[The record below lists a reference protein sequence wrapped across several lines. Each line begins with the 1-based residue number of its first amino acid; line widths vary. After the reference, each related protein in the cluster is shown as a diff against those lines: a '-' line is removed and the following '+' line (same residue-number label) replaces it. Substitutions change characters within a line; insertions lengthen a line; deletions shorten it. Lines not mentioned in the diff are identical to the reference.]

1 MLSRLRWGISW
12 LGRLL
17 KWLLIGVACIEVC
30 SFLIISISN
39 LILYGHVREGSRAVY
54 DPYTLFLQNPAVRP
68 TTGNASSPV
77 AGDNRT
83 IWMFGGSTM
92 RGATDYDSRTI
103 ASYLAT
109 YLNSGDRGL
118 RFQVVNFGIN
128 SFNSL
133 LEVKYLEK
141 ALIEMPSRPDL
152 IIFYDGANDTKYFI
166 EHRTADGHYGYRRV
180 RALIEGYYGSWIG
193 LFKPITAA
201 IQASFTR
208 ELYDKLHQ
216 VALPLPP
223 DSPELRVM
231 VEKAEQRY
239 DFIEKLAHGFDSQFL
254 MVWQPMLWTEGC
266 RVSPEVSAAER
277 TVLINSDRLAEMR
290 RNFATTYR
298 ALAERLSGK
307 PYFVNMSTA
316 VCGRSVPAYQ
326 PDGVHMTDDGRRA
339 VAIAIGDIIARRLA
353 H

>member
-1 MLSRLRWGISW
+1 MLRLGVFW
-12 LGRLL
+12 LGCLL
-17 KWLLIGVACIEVC
+17 KWLLIGVVCIEVC

-39 LILYGHVREGSRAVY
+39 LILYGHLREGSRAVY
-54 DPYTLFLQNPAVRP
+54 DPYTLFLQSPAVRP
-68 TTGNASSPV
+68 TVGNASASV
-77 AGDNRT
+77 GSDNRT

-92 RGATDYDSRTI
+92 RGATDDDSHTI

-109 YLNSGDRGL
+109 YLNSGDRRL

-133 LEVKYLEK
+133 LEIKYLEK
-141 ALIEMPSRPDL
+141 ALIQMTPQPDL
-152 IIFYDGANDTKYFI
+152 IIFYDGANDTKYFV
-166 EHRTADGHYGYRRV
+166 EHRTADAHYGYRRV

-216 VALPLPP
+216 VALPLDPG
-223 DSPELRVM
+223 SPELRAM
-231 VEKAEQRY
+231 VKEAGRRY
-239 DFIEKLAHGFDSQFL
+239 DFAEKLVRGLNGQFL
-254 MVWQPMLWTEGC
+254 LVWQPMLWTEGC
-266 RVSPEVSAAER
+266 PVSPAVAAAER
-277 TVLINSDRLAEMR
+277 TMLVNSDRLAPMR
-290 RNFATTYR
+290 RNFTTTYQ
-298 ALAERLSGK
+298 ALTERLASE
-307 PYFVNMSTA
+307 PYFVDLSTV

-339 VAIAIGDIIARRLA
+339 VAKAIGDVISRRFFA
-353 H
+353 KPN